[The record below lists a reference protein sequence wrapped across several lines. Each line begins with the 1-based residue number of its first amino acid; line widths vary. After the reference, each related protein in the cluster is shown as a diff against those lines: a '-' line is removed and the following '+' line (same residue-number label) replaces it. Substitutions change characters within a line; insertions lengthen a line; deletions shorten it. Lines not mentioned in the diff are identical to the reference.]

1 VSETRTIEKLLR
13 QQAALAN
20 FGSFAFGERDLQKI
34 LTLAANICAKSLG
47 VPYAKICRYRADHDD
62 LLVEAGCGWKAGVI
76 GYVVSPANET
86 STQGRAFAS
95 GNPVL
100 LEDLSKNN
108 SYTLPPFYGDHGIV
122 ATADVLIK
130 GTGKPWGVLEID
142 SSTARAF
149 DQHDINFLTG
159 FANVVAEAVATA
171 ERTTVLRATIDQ
183 MESLIVDKDRLLA
196 ERQALLTE
204 KDVLAQELQHRVR
217 NNLQLVAGMLR
228 QQIEFDD
235 GGSKEGLRSIAQR
248 VMSLAK
254 IYDHLLG
261 NGLGRTIDF
270 DQYVK
275 SLCESLRDFQGKN
288 EFRVILTCE
297 GAAEPLLLDLDSVTA
312 LGIVIAEIISN
323 AYIHAF
329 PAREGAI
336 HVMLTRDAAGGI
348 LTIGDNGVGFVEPSS
363 SKRHGLGLVR
373 RLVQQ
378 ISGTV
383 RVDSSR
389 GTQWTLGAC
398 PCNSLGHGA
407 YALVGSAGE

>member
-34 LTLAANICAKSLG
+34 LTLAADICAESLG

-62 LLVEAGCGWKAGVI
+62 LLVEAGCGWKDGVI

-86 STQGRAFAS
+86 STQGRAFVT
-95 GNPVL
+95 GNPVI
-100 LEDLSKNN
+100 LEDLTKNN
-108 SYTLPPFYGDHGIV
+108 SYTLPPFYADHGIV

-130 GTGKPWGVLEID
+130 GKGKPWGVLEID

-183 MESLIVDKDRLLA
+183 METLIIDKDRLLA

-228 QQIEFDD
+228 QQIELDD

-261 NGLGRTIDF
+261 NGLSHTIDF
-270 DQYVK
+270 DQYVR

-288 EFRVILTCE
+288 EFRVTLTCE
-297 GAAEPLLLDLDSVTA
+297 GEAEPLLLDLDSVTA

-329 PAREGAI
+329 PGRAGAI
-336 HVMLTRDAAGGI
+336 HVMLTRGATGAI
-348 LTIGDNGVGFVEPSS
+348 LTIGDNGVGFVEPTS

-373 RLVQQ
+373 RLMDQ
-378 ISGTV
+378 IGGSV

-389 GTQWTLGAC
+389 GTQWTLAFPAAAEG
-398 PCNSLGHGA
+398 GR
-407 YALVGSAGE
+407 

>member
-1 VSETRTIEKLLR
+1 VSDTRTIEKLLR

-34 LTLAANICAKSLG
+34 LTMAADICAESLG
-47 VPYAKICRYRADHDD
+47 VPYAKICRYRADHGD

-76 GYVVSPANET
+76 GYVVSPADET
-86 STQGRAFAS
+86 STQGRAFVT
-95 GNPVL
+95 GKPVI

-108 SYTLPPFYGDHGIV
+108 SYALPPFYADHGIV
-122 ATADVLIK
+122 ATTDVLIK
-130 GTGKPWGVLEID
+130 GTGTAWGVLEID

-171 ERTTVLRATIDQ
+171 ERTTILRATIDQ
-183 MESLIVDKDRLLA
+183 MEALIDEKDRLLT

-217 NNLQLVAGMLR
+217 NNLQLVAGMVR
-228 QQIEFDD
+228 QQIDLDD
-235 GGSKEGLRSIAQR
+235 GGPKEGLRSIAQR

-261 NGLGRTIDF
+261 NGLSRTIDF
-270 DQYVK
+270 DQYIK
-275 SLCESLRDFQGKN
+275 SLCETLRDFQDRN
-288 EFRVILTCE
+288 EFPVTHTCE
-297 GAAEPLLLDLDSVTA
+297 GEESLLLDLDSVTA

-329 PAREGAI
+329 PERGGAI
-336 HVMLTRDAAGGI
+336 RVMLTRDAAGGI
-348 LTIGDNGVGFVEPSS
+348 LTIVDNGVGFVEPPS

-373 RLVQQ
+373 RLMQQ
-378 ISGTV
+378 INGTV
-383 RVDSSR
+383 RVDSDR
-389 GTQWTLGAC
+389 GTQWTLAF
-398 PCNSLGHGA
+398 P
-407 YALVGSAGE
+407 VPVEVR